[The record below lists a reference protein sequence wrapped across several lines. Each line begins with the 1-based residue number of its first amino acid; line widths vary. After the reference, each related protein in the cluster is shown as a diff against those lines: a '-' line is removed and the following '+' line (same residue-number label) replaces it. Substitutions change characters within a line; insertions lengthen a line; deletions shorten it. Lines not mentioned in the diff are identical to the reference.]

1 MIFLKETLPFIICL
15 GAGLIS
21 FASYYASGEGAEFLL
36 GRLNL
41 AFIIISSFAFVVGLC
56 GMISS
61 HAKKI
66 RRQADGWGY
75 SAFLLLGVFI
85 GVACGLA
92 SGGRQFASGGLS
104 SFGWVYNYML
114 TPLQSAMF
122 ALLAFYIVSAAART
136 FRVRSAQ
143 TAVLSLAALVVLI
156 ARVPPGQQLADAAGL
171 GSVKNF
177 VEWLLT
183 VPAVAVRRALM
194 CGIALGI
201 IVTSVKIIFGIERGY
216 AGRRR

>member
-1 MIFLKETLPFIICL
+1 MKKTL
-15 GAGLIS
+15 
-21 FASYYASGEGAEFLL
+21 LL
-36 GRLNL
+36 L
-41 AFIIISSFAFVVGLC
+41 ALALC
-56 GMISS
+56 P
-61 HAKKI
+61 A
-66 RRQADGWGY
+66 
-75 SAFLLLGVFI
+75 SAFALKHADLKFPDGTVVDAEIADTPETYARGLMERTSLGKNK
-85 GVACGLA
+85 G
-92 SGGRQFASGGLS
+92 
-104 SFGWVYNYML
+104 ML